1 MAGRGGGAGRS
12 SRPVRSGVHAD
23 QLQQGCESDT
33 HDANSPPSRSP
44 RPDAKCQDSGEGDGT
59 LTAMPSISKE
69 EQRAARMREYE
80 TLLERATNAV
90 GALAL
95 VVQGREARARPD
107 DAALEMSFAA
117 ADDAGRTLPAG
128 LWVALRRGD
137 VDRAVQLLAD
147 ASDSAFV
154 VGEIETMGTGYR
166 LETVEEKRA
175 LPDPEL
181 LHAQLGGMLDIPVDV
196 LRVLAEWGPDDPRT
210 RSEVAALLDGRF
222 GPDPSSTAPMDEEF
236 PALTMGVAELSD
248 VLQLTPK
255 QAKVLTTLARRSKLT
270 IIGSDD

>member
-1 MAGRGGGAGRS
+1 
-12 SRPVRSGVHAD
+12 
-23 QLQQGCESDT
+23 
-33 HDANSPPSRSP
+33 
-44 RPDAKCQDSGEGDGT
+44 
-59 LTAMPSISKE
+59 MPSISKE
-69 EQRAARMREYE
+69 EQRVARLREYE
-80 TLLERATNAV
+80 ALLEGATTAI

-107 DAALEMSFAA
+107 DAALEMSFAE

-137 VDRAVQLLAD
+137 VERAGQLLAA
-147 ASDSAFV
+147 ASDIGFV

-181 LHAQLGGMLDIPVDV
+181 LHGRLGAMLDIPVDV

-210 RSEVAALLDGRF
+210 RTEVEALLDARF
-222 GPDPSSTAPMDEEF
+222 GPAATNADASAEEF
-236 PALTMGVAELSD
+236 PALSMSVAELSD
-248 VLQLTPK
+248 VLQLVPK
-255 QAKVLTTLARRSKLT
+255 QAKVLATLARRTKLT
-270 IIGSDD
+270 IIGPDD

>member
-1 MAGRGGGAGRS
+1 
-12 SRPVRSGVHAD
+12 
-23 QLQQGCESDT
+23 
-33 HDANSPPSRSP
+33 
-44 RPDAKCQDSGEGDGT
+44 
-59 LTAMPSISKE
+59 MPSISKE

-80 TLLERATNAV
+80 ALLERATNAV

-117 ADDAGRTLPAG
+117 ADDAGRALPAG

-137 VDRAVQLLAD
+137 VDRAVHLLAD
-147 ASDSAFV
+147 ASDIAFV

-181 LHAQLGGMLDIPVDV
+181 LHTRLSAMLDIPVDV

-222 GPDPSSTAPMDEEF
+222 GPADSTADSSVEGF
-236 PALTMGVAELSD
+236 PALSMSVTELAD
-248 VLQLTPK
+248 VLQLAPK
-255 QAKVLTTLARRSKLT
+255 QAKVLATLARRTTLT
-270 IIGSDD
+270 IIGPDD